1 MTRIC
6 GTLRHLNG
14 RMFSLIESLLSRQH
28 LQSLG
33 SRAKISLVSIL
44 VLTLA
49 SVLNRLLHLQVAT
62 NDDKIHAISRRLLD
76 PRRPK
81 RKPTSEEQEE
91 MLIEYDPVIPNDP
104 KQVISH
110 KYEASSL
117 CDAG

>member
-14 RMFSLIESLLSRQH
+14 RMFSLMESLLSRQH

-33 SRAKISLVSIL
+33 SRAKISLVSIFGL
-44 VLTLA
+44 ILA
-49 SVLNRLLHLQVAT
+49 SFLNRLHLKVAT

-91 MLIEYDPVIPNDP
+91 MLFEYDPVIPNDP

-117 CDAG
+117 CSAG